1 MGFVK
6 LEQNCQLSSS
16 YSQHFPRH
24 QHHHL
29 IDWIGI
35 FKLVSQSQNKAMV
48 GLRSDNMM
56 NELITLDPLFIGD
69 PWNQLKSSLQ
79 RWFFW
84 HSPKKYRAN
93 FSLTFVFFR
102 TKDHKIYLPS
112 SLICRADRHTYTK
125 LDHPYPLPVPNPPHP
140 CLSKPSRLFKLH
152 GPCLLY
158 LRYYIAV

>member
-84 HSPKKYRAN
+84 NSPKKYRAS
-93 FSLTFVFFR
+93 FSVTFVFSEPR
-102 TKDHKIYLPS
+102 IIKYICLPPWFAGQIVILRLS
-112 SLICRADRHTYTK
+112 QTGLILFPSPT
-125 LDHPYPLPVPNPPHP
+125 PPHP
-140 CLSKPSRLFKLH
+140 SLSKPSHSFKLH
-152 GPCLLY
+152 DHACITSY
-158 LRYYIAV
+158 TCNIT

>member
-1 MGFVK
+1 MLTLCCGKRILILNQTEMGFVK
-6 LEQNCQLSSS
+6 LEPNCQLSSG
-16 YSQHFPRH
+16 YSQHFPCH

-29 IDWIGI
+29 QYWIGI

-84 HSPKKYRAN
+84 NSPKKYWAN
-93 FSLTFVFFR
+93 FSVTFFLSELR
-102 TKDHKIYLPS
+102 IMKYICLPPWFAVQIVILRLS
-112 SLICRADRHTYTK
+112 QTSLITSSSPT
-125 LDHPYPLPVPNPPHP
+125 PPQP
-140 CLSKPSRLFKLH
+140 CLSKPL
-152 GPCLLY
+152 
-158 LRYYIAV
+158 